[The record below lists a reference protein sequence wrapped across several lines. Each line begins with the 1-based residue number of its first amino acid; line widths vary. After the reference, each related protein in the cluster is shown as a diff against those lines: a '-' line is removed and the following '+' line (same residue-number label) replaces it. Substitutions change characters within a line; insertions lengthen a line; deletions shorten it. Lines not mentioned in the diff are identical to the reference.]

1 MVGGR
6 LGGNFLGES
15 RGAQPLSAEP
25 KVTSGAR
32 GARPEGGRA
41 APGSGGFCGVAGE
54 DGRRWDGREGL
65 REGQGGGGRTAAG
78 RPPGGRASGP
88 EGRFGGAERRRACG
102 LILRAVQ
109 VTECNN
115 YAGLD
120 FAGGFGGA
128 VEKGKYGRNG

>member
-1 MVGGR
+1 MEPARRAGG
-6 LGGNFLGES
+6 L
-15 RGAQPLSAEP
+15 
-25 KVTSGAR
+25 
-32 GARPEGGRA
+32 RPVRA
-41 APGSGGFCGVAGE
+41 ALAGRRGE

-65 REGQGGGGRTAAG
+65 REGQGGGG
-78 RPPGGRASGP
+78 
-88 EGRFGGAERRRACG
+88 EDGRFGGAERRRACG

-109 VTECNN
+109 VTKCNN

>member
-1 MVGGR
+1 MEPARRAGG
-6 LGGNFLGES
+6 L
-15 RGAQPLSAEP
+15 
-25 KVTSGAR
+25 
-32 GARPEGGRA
+32 RPVRA
-41 APGSGGFCGVAGE
+41 AFAGRRGE

-65 REGQGGGGRTAAG
+65 REGQSGGGRTAAG

-109 VTECNN
+109 VTKCNN

-120 FAGGFGGA
+120 FTGGFGGA